1 MWIETKIKPPGK
13 PIYDNKIM
21 PTFDQM
27 PDIQNVPTSDQ
38 KITAFTTFDTEEIFI
53 LEEQNIPAKEKMTSK
68 YQKRE
73 KLRAYY
79 TE

>member
-1 MWIETKIKPPGK
+1 MWIETKTKPPRQ

-38 KITAFTTFDTEEIFI
+38 KRTAFPTFDTE
-53 LEEQNIPAKEKMTSK
+53 
-68 YQKRE
+68 
-73 KLRAYY
+73 
-79 TE
+79 